1 MHHPISVKYSNMGKL
16 NYGGGNQNSGYF
28 QMERGRGP
36 EGAFW
41 DAKNVLYLQLGSSFV
56 SAYICKNS
64 MG

>member
-1 MHHPISVKYSNMGKL
+1 MGKL